1 MQRDVL
7 REANEHRLLVK
18 DILAAV
24 HDMPSEHRRWEAVN
38 ATVRCGC
45 VGTIRELFRARGGA
59 LVNDAQLPL
68 CPIVEPD
75 APIKKIA
82 HDDPRWSA
90 FHSGADTFDAPL
102 RALKWSLLRRAPQN
116 AGLVATP
123 VPRLRLPQ
131 QVARRFDASMH
142 QTESN
147 DAFCVGIRGYEAAR
161 RLQHRGQQRPWDRL
175 VLYRVH
181 HLQKVGPNEM
191 AYRSLELGVPDQ
203 TLVEEHADAVLHG
216 EPRNDEGRDVSTFD
230 RINSKIFGKEQH
242 FQTILWA

>member
-1 MQRDVL
+1 MILRSSSSESSAALTGSVVDQCNETFSGKQMNTGFSLKTSWPRYMTCQANIAAGKRLMQRFAADVWNHP
-7 REANEHRLLVK
+7 RVVPR
-18 DILAAV
+18 
-24 HDMPSEHRRWEAVN
+24 SGWR
-38 ATVRCGC
+38 
-45 VGTIRELFRARGGA
+45 
-59 LVNDAQLPL
+59 AQLPL

-147 DAFCVGIRGYEAAR
+147 DAFCVGIRGYE
-161 RLQHRGQQRPWDRL
+161 
-175 VLYRVH
+175 
-181 HLQKVGPNEM
+181 
-191 AYRSLELGVPDQ
+191 
-203 TLVEEHADAVLHG
+203 
-216 EPRNDEGRDVSTFD
+216 
-230 RINSKIFGKEQH
+230 
-242 FQTILWA
+242 